1 VPKQKPASHGF
12 VGETDVY
19 RVHLHYQPEK
29 SWLQSNDAALTE
41 KMVDAMV
48 AANPGRKKLLIF
60 AAAKFMSQRELSRL
74 GVDFCQ
80 LPYAIHRILGD

>member
-1 VPKQKPASHGF
+1 M
-12 VGETDVY
+12 Y

-29 SWLQSNDAALTE
+29 TWLQSNDAALTE
-41 KMVDAMV
+41 KMVDAIV
-48 AANPGRKKLLIF
+48 AANTGRKKLLLF